1 MGMANGDQMS
11 PGKLIIAVITLSMS
25 INGIGVILTNSAVD
39 KQGRDI
45 EKLRDM
51 VYEQMDDRYRRFEAN
66 AAHQAIIDRIMAG
79 EHRDDRLENEIKT
92 HIIADD
98 KIHQ

>member
-1 MGMANGDQMS
+1 MS
-11 PGKLIIAVITLSMS
+11 PGKLIIAVVSISMS
-25 INGIGVILTNSAVD
+25 INGLGVVLTNSAVN

-66 AAHQAIIDRIMAG
+66 AAHQAILDRIIAG
-79 EHRDDRLENEIKT
+79 ENRDNRLENEIKM

>member
-1 MGMANGDQMS
+1 MS
-11 PGKLIIAVITLSMS
+11 PGKLIIAVVSISMS
-25 INGIGVILTNSAVD
+25 INGLGVVLTNSAVN

-66 AAHQAIIDRIMAG
+66 AAHQAILDRIISG
-79 EHRDDRLENEIKT
+79 EHRDNRLENEIKA

>member
-11 PGKLIIAVITLSMS
+11 PGRLIIAVVALSMS
-25 INGIGVILTNSAVD
+25 INGIGVTLVNSAVN

-51 VYEQMDDRYRRFEAN
+51 VYEQMDDRYRRKEAET
-66 AAHQAIIDRIMAG
+66 AHDNMKFRLNRVEA
-79 EHRDDRLENEIKT
+79 RDDQLEAKIDT
-92 HIIADD
+92 HIKEDQ
-98 KIHQ
+98 K